1 MVSGQQADKKKN
13 LTLHSEMLIPDKD
26 VLNTHSLIFV
36 SIIPVCI
43 GIVTFGMDFKEQL
56 VHRDGQ

>member
-1 MVSGQQADKKKN
+1 
-13 LTLHSEMLIPDKD
+13 MLIPDKD

-36 SIIPVCI
+36 SIMPVCI

-56 VHRDGQ
+56 VQYCECSYTVIN